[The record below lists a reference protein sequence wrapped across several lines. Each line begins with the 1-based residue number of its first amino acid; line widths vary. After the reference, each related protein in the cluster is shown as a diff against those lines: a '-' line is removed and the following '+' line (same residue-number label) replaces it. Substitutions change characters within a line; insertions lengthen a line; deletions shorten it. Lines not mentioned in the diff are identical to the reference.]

1 VSYSQIQI
9 SLSWS
14 ITRHPGPIPHGG
26 PTTGENYRSFRF
38 ETKIGEDFWPRR
50 AVSICT
56 FFVTG
61 CSLRTQ
67 DPSRPFEH
75 TRRAIFRVWRL
86 WALFLLRG
94 DSRSGPLPH
103 MGKLHRG
110 NAITRAPAVGLWR
123 ALRIAHPLSRKGS
136 VYRTPDDSD
145 DDAPRRGSVP
155 ARPGSF
161 RGPGPCPSS
170 HPSPGRC
177 AGVNPGGQG
186 WVRGRDRAR
195 VSHLPGRRRRDLR
208 AGALLPP
215 RGAHFRPLL
224 RAGHRRNRP
233 RALRGRWHRARVR
246 PEQDSVRRDGRVRLR
261 REGHGAQPRER
272 QRRYRV
278 LRQRHLHQRGR
289 YRQAHRCV
297 STPDRQAHPGKN
309 LPADPPI
316 VQRAPR
322 RFFYDPSGAPPS
334 FARRTPAPDR
344 DPSPTSPE
352 RSTQVLSSTCPSA
365 AACSAASWTAS
376 ATPSTAR
383 GPSAM

>member
-1 VSYSQIQI
+1 MCHPPNPISPLLVYYS
-9 SLSWS
+9 S
-14 ITRHPGPIPHGG
+14 PGPFPGVAKHDGR
-26 PTTGENYRSFRF
+26 TTGHSVRAENQERF
-38 ETKIGEDFWPRR
+38 LRR
-50 AVSICT
+50 DVSNLC
-56 FFVTG
+56 FLVTG
-61 CSLRTQ
+61 CSLKIR
-67 DPSRPFEH
+67 DPSRPFER
-75 TRRAIFRVWRL
+75 TRRAFFRVWSL

-94 DSRSGPLPH
+94 DSQRGPLPH

-110 NAITRAPAVGLWR
+110 NAITRAPAGDLWR

-195 VSHLPGRRRRDLR
+195 VSHLPRRRRRDLR

-233 RALRGRWHRARVR
+233 RALRG
-246 PEQDSVRRDGRVRLR
+246 
-261 REGHGAQPRER
+261 
-272 QRRYRV
+272 
-278 LRQRHLHQRGR
+278 
-289 YRQAHRCV
+289 
-297 STPDRQAHPGKN
+297 
-309 LPADPPI
+309 
-316 VQRAPR
+316 
-322 RFFYDPSGAPPS
+322 
-334 FARRTPAPDR
+334 
-344 DPSPTSPE
+344 
-352 RSTQVLSSTCPSA
+352 
-365 AACSAASWTAS
+365 
-376 ATPSTAR
+376 
-383 GPSAM
+383 

>member
-1 VSYSQIQI
+1 MRDGVIANADRDARGTRARSGLVARRTSAAKARAPSHLLSAMRPNKPPFLGSILSRTRQTDTSGCITQRGAEEEGCVILQIQFHPC
-9 SLSWS
+9 WS
-14 ITRHPGPIPHGG
+14 ITRHPVHFHGVAKHDG
-26 PTTGENYRSFRF
+26 RTTGHSFRA
-38 ETKIGEDFWPRR
+38 ENQKDFSPR
-50 AVSICT
+50 ACQICA

-61 CSLRTQ
+61 CSLRIR
-67 DPSRPFEH
+67 DPSRPFEP
-75 TRRAIFRVWRL
+75 TRRAFFRVWSL

-94 DSRSGPLPH
+94 DSQRGPLPH

-110 NAITRAPAVGLWR
+110 NAITRAPAGDLWR

-195 VSHLPGRRRRDLR
+195 VSHLPRRRRRDLR

-233 RALRGRWHRARVR
+233 RALRG
-246 PEQDSVRRDGRVRLR
+246 
-261 REGHGAQPRER
+261 
-272 QRRYRV
+272 
-278 LRQRHLHQRGR
+278 
-289 YRQAHRCV
+289 
-297 STPDRQAHPGKN
+297 
-309 LPADPPI
+309 
-316 VQRAPR
+316 
-322 RFFYDPSGAPPS
+322 
-334 FARRTPAPDR
+334 
-344 DPSPTSPE
+344 
-352 RSTQVLSSTCPSA
+352 
-365 AACSAASWTAS
+365 
-376 ATPSTAR
+376 
-383 GPSAM
+383 